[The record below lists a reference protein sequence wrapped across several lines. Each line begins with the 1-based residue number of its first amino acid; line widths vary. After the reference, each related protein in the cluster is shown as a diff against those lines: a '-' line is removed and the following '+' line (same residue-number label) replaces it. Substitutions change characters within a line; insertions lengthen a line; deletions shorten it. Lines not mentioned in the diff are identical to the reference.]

1 MQRFDSSGSKLCSG
15 SCPQSSF
22 EGSVVQCCDVL
33 SLHSVGLLNQYCQM
47 CSNAWLKISDFSV
60 GSPLFYLTL
69 SVTCVT
75 HRLLFLFWKTELGLD
90 RRFGAWV
97 ERVCVCVCARVNSIF
112 LEVSCDWVYLILAQL
127 LSFNW
132 KNSLRRKRVW
142 IYWTF
147 YFLCQG
153 HRVTSCLCSRK
164 VLFLLQPWD
173 RASAFLN
180 LFFPSLA
187 HVDVRK
193 TISLVEAVQI
203 R

>member
-1 MQRFDSSGSKLCSG
+1 MQRFDSSGSKLCPG

-33 SLHSVGLLNQYCQM
+33 FLHSVGLLNQYCQM
-47 CSNAWLKISDFSV
+47 YSNAWLKISDFSV

-90 RRFGAWV
+90 RRFSAWV
-97 ERVCVCVCARVNSIF
+97 ERVCARVNSIFF

-132 KNSLRRKRVW
+132 KNSLRKKEVW
-142 IYWTF
+142 IY
-147 YFLCQG
+147 CQG

-164 VLFLLQPWD
+164 VLFPLQPWD
-173 RASAFLN
+173 RASGFLN
-180 LFFPSLA
+180 PFSPSLA